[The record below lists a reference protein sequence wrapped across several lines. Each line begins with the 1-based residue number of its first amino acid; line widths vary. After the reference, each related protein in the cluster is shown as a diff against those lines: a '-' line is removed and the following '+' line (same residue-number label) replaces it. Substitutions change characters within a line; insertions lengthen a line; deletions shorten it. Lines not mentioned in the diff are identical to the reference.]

1 MEAEKSEEK
10 LSAENLIKED
20 QKEDKIN
27 SYLNTN
33 DLEKRKKS
41 LKEFFLS
48 LTKDYYDKLFILILL
63 AALIIRILV
72 YLKTNDQALWWDA
85 ADYMSSAK
93 RWAGVNQNLIDIW
106 YYRRGFLW
114 ALIGTIFFKIGL
126 GELGIRFLTVL
137 FSTGI
142 VFVSY
147 FLISEM
153 FNKKLALLTSLGITL
168 SWVFL
173 FFTGRLLTEI
183 PATFFLLISLIFFW
197 KGYIKNSGVKYF
209 ILFGIF
215 AALTVLTRMQYLMFV
230 IPILLLALVR
240 EKHKIFVNK
249 KLWLSLIIFIIF
261 LLPHL
266 YLYSKH
272 FGNPILDLTNYY
284 LGIEGISKTG
294 EVGVELAKTSDLFL
308 YINNLPYILNGNQL
322 DPSNKGYSS
331 LFVSPFG
338 YPVYWLFI
346 LGFFLF
352 FIDLFLGFD
361 KIFSNEDI
369 QKKFFILSFIVL
381 SFLFLG
387 YMAPQLEQRYIMPV
401 MPFLFL
407 IVVYPF
413 YFITGFLKE
422 KINPKTIIIVLLI
435 IFLVVLIP
443 NYKFGFN
450 LVESKKLSYMEVKQ
464 AGLWIKENSNLEDII
479 IGSGLP
485 QLTYYSE
492 RSVYPFELAYRRDIV
507 KGNESDLD
515 KFILEKR
522 PKYLVAS
529 AYEREEPWAFAYPQK
544 HADILIPVQ
553 VYPSSQQPVVIVYEF
568 EYSNES
574 GLKKLV
580 H

>member
-1 MEAEKSEEK
+1 MESENNEEILKYTPTAEQLISINQTQEK
-10 LSAENLIKED
+10 KES
-20 QKEDKIN
+20 KNFIFYWLED
-27 SYLNTN
+27 S
-33 DLEKRKKS
+33 
-41 LKEFFLS
+41 
-48 LTKDYYDKLFILILL
+48 YDKLFLLIIL
-63 AALIIRILV
+63 AALIIRIIV

-85 ADYMSSAK
+85 ADYMASAK
-93 RWAGVNQNLIDIW
+93 RWAGINPNLIDMW

-114 ALIGTIFFKIGL
+114 PLIGTLFFAIGI
-126 GELGIRFLTVL
+126 GEIGMRILVVL
-137 FSTGI
+137 LSTGI
-142 VFVSY
+142 IFVSY

-183 PATFFLLISLIFFW
+183 PATFFLLIALLFFW
-197 KGYIKNSGVKYF
+197 KGYMKNQGTKYF

-249 KLWLSLIIFIIF
+249 KLWISLIIFIIV

-266 YLYSKH
+266 YLYNKH

-308 YINNLPYILNGNQL
+308 YINNLPYILDANQQ
-322 DPSNKGYSS
+322 GYSS
-331 LFVSPFG
+331 LFVIS
-338 YPVYWLFI
+338 PVYFLFI
-346 LGFFLF
+346 IGFFLF

-361 KIFSNEDI
+361 KIFSNENI

-387 YMAPQLEQRYIMPV
+387 YIAPQLEQRYIMPV
-401 MPFLFL
+401 IPFLFF
-407 IVVYPF
+407 ITVYPF

-422 KINPKTIIIVLLI
+422 KINPKTTAIVFLI
-435 IFLVVLIP
+435 IFLVILIP

-450 LVESKKLSYMEVKQ
+450 LIESKKASYYEVKQ
-464 AGLWIKENSNLEDII
+464 AGEWIKQNSVPEDII

-492 RSVYPFELAYRRDIV
+492 RSVYPFELAYRRDLV

-515 KFILEKR
+515 KFILEKK

-529 AYEREEPWAFAYPQK
+529 AYEREEPWALAYPQK
-544 HADILIPVQ
+544 NQDILISVQ
-553 VYPSSQQPVVIVYEF
+553 AYPNPQQPIVIVYQF
-568 EYSNES
+568 DYNKAV
-574 GLKKLV
+574 L
-580 H
+580 

>member
-1 MEAEKSEEK
+1 MDEQIPTAEQLISSNNTQEK
-10 LSAENLIKED
+10 KQENIK
-20 QKEDKIN
+20 N
-27 SYLNTN
+27 
-33 DLEKRKKS
+33 
-41 LKEFFLS
+41 FFFS
-48 LTKDYYDKLFILILL
+48 WIQDSYDKLFLLILL

-85 ADYMSSAK
+85 ADYMASAK
-93 RWAGVNQNLIDIW
+93 KWAGINPNLIDMW

-114 ALIGTIFFKIGL
+114 PLIGTLFFAIGV
-126 GELGIRFLTVL
+126 GEIGMRILVVL
-137 FSTGI
+137 LSTGI

-183 PATFFLLISLIFFW
+183 PATFFLLTALLFFW
-197 KGYIKNSGVKYF
+197 KGFMKNSGTKYF

-230 IPILLLALVR
+230 IPILLLVLVR

-249 KLWLSLIIFIIF
+249 KLWLSVIIFIII

-266 YLYSKH
+266 YLYNKH
-272 FGNPILDLTNYY
+272 FGNPLLDLTNYY
-284 LGIEGISKTG
+284 LGIEGVSKTG

-308 YINNLPYILNGNQL
+308 YINNLPYILDANQ
-322 DPSNKGYSS
+322 KGYSS
-331 LFVSPFG
+331 LFAISPLYF
-338 YPVYWLFI
+338 LFI
-346 LGFFLF
+346 IGFFLF

-361 KIFSNEDI
+361 KISSNETI

-401 MPFLFL
+401 IPFLFF
-407 IVVYPF
+407 IIVYPF
-413 YFITGFLKE
+413 YYIKE
-422 KINPKTIIIVLLI
+422 ISKINPKTITIVFLI
-435 IFLVVLIP
+435 ILLVVLIP
-443 NYKFGFN
+443 NYKFGFS
-450 LVESKKLSYMEVKQ
+450 LIESKKLSYMEVKQ
-464 AGLWIKENSNLEDII
+464 AGLWIKQNSVPEDII

-492 RSVYPFELAYRRDIV
+492 RSVYPFELAYRRDLT

-515 KFILEKR
+515 KFILEKK

-529 AYEREEPWAFAYPQK
+529 AYEREEPWALSYPQK
-544 HADILIPVQ
+544 HQDILIPVQ
-553 VYPSSQQPVVIVYEF
+553 VYPNPQQPIVVVYEF
-568 EYSNES
+568 DYGNEA
-574 GLKKLV
+574 GLKKLGV
-580 H
+580 NV

>member
-1 MEAEKSEEK
+1 MESENNEEILKYTPTAEQLISINQTQEK
-10 LSAENLIKED
+10 KES
-20 QKEDKIN
+20 KNFIFYWLED
-27 SYLNTN
+27 S
-33 DLEKRKKS
+33 
-41 LKEFFLS
+41 
-48 LTKDYYDKLFILILL
+48 YDKLFLLIIL

-85 ADYMSSAK
+85 ADYMASAK
-93 RWAGVNQNLIDIW
+93 RWAGINPNLIDMW

-114 ALIGTIFFKIGL
+114 PLIGTLFFAIGI
-126 GELGIRFLTVL
+126 GEIGMRILVVL
-137 FSTGI
+137 LSTGI
-142 VFVSY
+142 IFVSY

-183 PATFFLLISLIFFW
+183 PATFFLLIALLFFW
-197 KGYIKNSGVKYF
+197 KGYMKNQGTKYF

-249 KLWLSLIIFIIF
+249 KLWISLIIFIIV

-266 YLYSKH
+266 YLYNKH

-308 YINNLPYILNGNQL
+308 YINNLPYILDANQQ
-322 DPSNKGYSS
+322 GYSS
-331 LFVSPFG
+331 LFVIS
-338 YPVYWLFI
+338 PVYFLFI
-346 LGFFLF
+346 IGFFLF

-361 KIFSNEDI
+361 KIFSNENI

-387 YMAPQLEQRYIMPV
+387 YIAPQLEQRYIMPV
-401 MPFLFL
+401 IPFLFF
-407 IVVYPF
+407 ITVYPF

-422 KINPKTIIIVLLI
+422 KINPKTTAIVFLI
-435 IFLVVLIP
+435 IFLVILIP

-450 LVESKKLSYMEVKQ
+450 LIESKKASYYEVKQ
-464 AGLWIKENSNLEDII
+464 AGEWIKQNSVPEDII

-492 RSVYPFELAYRRDIV
+492 RSVYPFELAYRRDLV

-515 KFILEKR
+515 KFILEKK

-529 AYEREEPWAFAYPQK
+529 AYEREEPWALAYPQK
-544 HADILIPVQ
+544 NQDILISVQ
-553 VYPSSQQPVVIVYEF
+553 AYPNPQQPIVIVYQF
-568 EYSNES
+568 DYNKAV
-574 GLKKLV
+574 L
-580 H
+580 

>member
-1 MEAEKSEEK
+1 MESENNEEILKYTPTAEQLISINQTQEK
-10 LSAENLIKED
+10 KES
-20 QKEDKIN
+20 KNFIFYWLED
-27 SYLNTN
+27 S
-33 DLEKRKKS
+33 
-41 LKEFFLS
+41 
-48 LTKDYYDKLFILILL
+48 YDKLFLLIIL
-63 AALIIRILV
+63 AALIIRIIV

-85 ADYMSSAK
+85 ADYMASAK
-93 RWAGVNQNLIDIW
+93 RWAGINPNLIDMW

-114 ALIGTIFFKIGL
+114 PLIGTLFFAIGI
-126 GELGIRFLTVL
+126 GEIGMRILVVL
-137 FSTGI
+137 LSTGI
-142 VFVSY
+142 IFVSY

-183 PATFFLLISLIFFW
+183 PATFFLLIALLFFW
-197 KGYIKNSGVKYF
+197 KGYMKNQGTKYF

-249 KLWLSLIIFIIF
+249 KLWISLIIFIIV

-266 YLYSKH
+266 YLYNKH
-272 FGNPILDLTNYY
+272 FGNPILDFTNYY

-308 YINNLPYILNGNQL
+308 YINNLPYILDANQQ
-322 DPSNKGYSS
+322 GYSS
-331 LFVSPFG
+331 LFVIS
-338 YPVYWLFI
+338 PVYFLFI
-346 LGFFLF
+346 IGFFLF

-361 KIFSNEDI
+361 KIFSNENI

-387 YMAPQLEQRYIMPV
+387 YIAPQLEQRYIMPV
-401 MPFLFL
+401 IPFLFF
-407 IVVYPF
+407 ITVYPF

-422 KINPKTIIIVLLI
+422 KINPKTTAIVFLI
-435 IFLVVLIP
+435 IFLVILIP

-450 LVESKKLSYMEVKQ
+450 LIESKKASYYEVKQ
-464 AGLWIKENSNLEDII
+464 AGEWIKQNSVPEDII

-492 RSVYPFELAYRRDIV
+492 RSVYPFELAYRRDLV

-515 KFILEKR
+515 KFILEKK

-529 AYEREEPWAFAYPQK
+529 AYEREEPWALAYPQK
-544 HADILIPVQ
+544 NQDILISVQ
-553 VYPSSQQPVVIVYEF
+553 AYPNPQQPIVIVYQF
-568 EYSNES
+568 DYNKAV
-574 GLKKLV
+574 L
-580 H
+580 